1 MRCDEVDSSR
11 GQSWTFFVQQRFN
24 AVSRHK
30 IQGHAVDAI
39 PQPGRRWSI
48 FEDVTK
54 VASAST
60 ANDLHSAHA
69 MTQVDPF
76 IDAIGACGLVEA
88 GPSTAAFEFGP

>member
-1 MRCDEVDSSR
+1 MRFGEVDSSCA
-11 GQSWTFFVQQRFN
+11 QSWIVFVQQRFN
-24 AVSRHK
+24 TVSWHK

-39 PQPGRRWSI
+39 PQPCRRWSI

-54 VASAST
+54 VASASV
-60 ANDLHSAHA
+60 ANDLHPAHA